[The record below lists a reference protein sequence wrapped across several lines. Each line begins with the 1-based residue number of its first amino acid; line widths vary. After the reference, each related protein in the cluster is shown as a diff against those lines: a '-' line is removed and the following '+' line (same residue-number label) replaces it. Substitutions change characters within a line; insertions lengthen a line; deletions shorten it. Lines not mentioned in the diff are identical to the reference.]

1 VIVLSAL
8 RALAPRQLLPVANDV
23 GTASSCLF
31 LVRRGKLGS
40 ENDQM
45 FARELDAGTLGAEID
60 ECGARVVTCD
70 DAEYPP
76 ALRTI
81 HDPPMALF
89 VRGGEVPA
97 VTEAVA
103 IVGARTCSDLGRELA
118 RETARGLG
126 AVGMWVVSG
135 AARGIDSAA
144 HEGALDAGGRTL
156 AVLGCGIDVGYPRAS
171 RNLLTRIAE
180 RGTIVSEYAPGV
192 PPEPF
197 RFPARN
203 RIVAGL
209 CAATVVVEGA
219 EGSGSGITG
228 DHALEFG
235 REVFALPGAVNNPLS
250 YVPLRLIRDGATMIR
265 GADDLLEDLRI
276 DADLGVSRAELT
288 LAEEAALDLLVGP
301 TLPEHVGRGLGLS
314 VPQVVALLMDLEMR
328 GLVRSVGGRF
338 EPTLRAVR
346 GRAP

>member
-8 RALAPRQLLPVANDV
+8 RALAPRQLLPVANEV
-23 GTASSCLF
+23 GTASSCLS

-40 ENDQM
+40 ENDRAY
-45 FARELDAGTLGAEID
+45 ARELDAGTLGAGIEA
-60 ECGARVVTCD
+60 CGARLVTCD

-81 HDPPMALF
+81 HDPPMAIF
-89 VRGGEVPA
+89 VRGGELPS

-126 AVGMWVVSG
+126 AAGVWVVSG

-144 HEGALDAGGRTL
+144 HEGALDADGRTL
-156 AVLGCGIDVGYPRAS
+156 AVLGCGIDVGYPRVS
-171 RNLLTRIAE
+171 RRLLERIAE
-180 RGTIVSEYAPGV
+180 RGTIVSEYAPGA

-276 DADLGVSRAELT
+276 DADVVASRAELT

-314 VPQVVALLMDLEMR
+314 VSQVVALLMDLEMR

-346 GRAP
+346 GRAR